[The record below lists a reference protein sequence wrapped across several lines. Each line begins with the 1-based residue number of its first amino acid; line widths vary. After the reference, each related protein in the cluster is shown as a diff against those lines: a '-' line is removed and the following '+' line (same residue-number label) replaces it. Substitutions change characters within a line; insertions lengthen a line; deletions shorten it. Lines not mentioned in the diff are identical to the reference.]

1 MKELEPWTEYL
12 KFVGKKETK
21 CDCSEVPKCSGC
33 CNKGLPPL
41 KYYGI
46 QEWIWCPHCRKELGN
61 RKSNKEICNTWQKHS
76 IKLGT
81 FALVLENQREVQGIV
96 TVAEPEAVSQ
106 LPGGAI
112 PVPHSIKRFELRLLC
127 GS

>member
-12 KFVGKKETK
+12 KFVGKKEPE
-21 CDCSEVPKCSGC
+21 CDCFQGSKCSSGC
-33 CNKGLPPL
+33 NVRPKH
-41 KYYGI
+41 YGI
-46 QEWIWCPHCRKELGN
+46 RESICCPYCGKEVDF
-61 RKSNKEICNTWQKHS
+61 KETKKDICNTWQKHS

-81 FALVLENQREVQGIV
+81 FALVLENQREVQGIDP
-96 TVAEPEAVSQ
+96 VAEPEAVSQ